1 MASKRNT
8 TSSST
13 VKAGEFKAPSPSDE
27 QEAKSELQQ
36 ATPVAVVDG
45 NAFVIFLN
53 NGHAW
58 KMDTPFGGGDERY
71 YYGSKDEA
79 MKRCADL
86 KWAGYDVKVFAC
98 KL

>member
-1 MASKRNT
+1 MATKRT
-8 TSSST
+8 TNASA
-13 VKAGEFKAPSPSDE
+13 VKAWDFKAPSPSDE
-27 QEAKSELQQ
+27 MEAKSELQK

-53 NGHAW
+53 NGQKW
-58 KMDTPFGGGDERY
+58 KMDTPFWGGDERY

-98 KL
+98 TL